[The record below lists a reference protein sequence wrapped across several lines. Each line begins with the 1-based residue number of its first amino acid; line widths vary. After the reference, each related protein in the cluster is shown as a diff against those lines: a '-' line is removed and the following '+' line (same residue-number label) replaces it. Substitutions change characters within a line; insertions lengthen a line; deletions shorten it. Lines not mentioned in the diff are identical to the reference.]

1 MYRLFESVCVFL
13 FRSSSA
19 LVSAHRAAIF
29 RLRKVANGAKVL
41 AINGAT
47 NYWHT
52 SRYIQRTRQSQ
63 LIFYF
68 LISIE
73 TRKPRPARKRITN
86 FKEKNRQIQTR
97 ANTNFSVCVLWRRNT
112 IQVHFFLSEPRN
124 FEWEQ
129 TKNPTNDVCLQE
141 AEIKT
146 KHKQKTKLKSKRFK
160 TQTNKKKA
168 AEASTKKYINI
179 LLHCALRWASDVW
192 TDCRHGIRCLI

>member
-112 IQVHFFLSEPRN
+112 IQVHFFFIWATQFWMGANEESNHWRLFARSWN
-124 FEWEQ
+124 
-129 TKNPTNDVCLQE
+129 KN
-141 AEIKT
+141 
-146 KHKQKTKLKSKRFK
+146 K
-160 TQTNKKKA
+160 TQTENKIKKQ
-168 AEASTKKYINI
+168 K
-179 LLHCALRWASDVW
+179 V
-192 TDCRHGIRCLI
+192 